1 MSQRTVGDYMTG
13 SPHSIGKDQ
22 PLALAHALMKS
33 HGVRHLPVL
42 DGGALVGMVSD
53 RDLSLVEAIADVDVH
68 SVLVEEAM
76 SEEVFTV
83 APEDRLSKVARE
95 MSNRR
100 IGSAVIMDHGKVVG
114 LFTTVDALR
123 ALAEITELLA
133 T

>member
-1 MSQRTVGDYMTG
+1 MTG
-13 SPHSIGKDQ
+13 APHSIGKDR

-33 HGVRHLPVL
+33 NGVRHLPVL
-42 DGGALVGMVSD
+42 DGGTLVGMVTD
-53 RDLSLVEAIADVDVH
+53 RDLSLIEAIADVDVH

-76 SEEVFTV
+76 SQEVFTV

-100 IGSAVIMDHGKVVG
+100 IGSAVIMDHGKVIGV
-114 LFTTVDALR
+114 FTTVDALR

-133 T
+133 P